1 MNSKF
6 ILNTIPSP
14 VKELFSQFYSK
25 LITRDDFT
33 HSRTESTF
41 NNKTKK
47 FEFTFTGFS
56 ELYMIN
62 SDLLNLTKKC
72 YNTLLWSKYGIIS
85 THIRRPEDIE
95 TKLGN
100 IKTKLG
106 DQWKKIKDSG
116 IWKDLKNLTGYQI
129 KLLIMAMAI
138 VIIVTVILLD
148 IF

>member
-14 VKELFSQFYSK
+14 DKELFNQFYSK
-25 LITRDDFT
+25 LITRDDFI

-62 SDLLNLTKKC
+62 SDLLNLTKNAIMHFFGVNMIL
-72 YNTLLWSKYGIIS
+72 YLS
-85 THIRRPEDIE
+85 TSGG
-95 TKLGN
+95 L
-100 IKTKLG
+100 
-106 DQWKKIKDSG
+106 KI
-116 IWKDLKNLTGYQI
+116 
-129 KLLIMAMAI
+129 
-138 VIIVTVILLD
+138 
-148 IF
+148 